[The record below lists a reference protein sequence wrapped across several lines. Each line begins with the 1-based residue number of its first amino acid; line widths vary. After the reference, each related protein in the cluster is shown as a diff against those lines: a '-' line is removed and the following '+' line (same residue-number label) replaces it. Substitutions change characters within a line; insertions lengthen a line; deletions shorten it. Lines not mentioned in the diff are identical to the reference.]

1 MRDKIAN
8 AIQGCK
14 GCALHGPKPLPPTPV
29 LRAVGD
35 FNECVVIDLVQLR
48 WKVWAF
54 SIVCSNKQ
62 LKIYNAVPNGS
73 AFTCARIFMRD
84 WVKHYGMPRR
94 LSFPEDGG
102 SELDDRGKSL
112 HDRGGSFIGAD
123 FITALESLGVVG
135 DATPAFSPQSHG
147 QVERAN
153 RTLLESLRDEDAQ
166 TVNEADVQLGISSNV
181 LNSTLDV
188 GGYTPHQQV
197 YGRNMPMQRGIFDD
211 VPEAATADARASD
224 RMRRLLQLQDAA
236 AAHVRQFVYSRNIR
250 RILAKAKRPEPLGVS
265 QLSHGD
271 YLLYWRQ
278 RNDNQEAAWRGP
290 ARCIGWTK
298 QTVYLDHNRA
308 YVSAHPSAVKRAMHE
323 GLGLPPHATEPQ
335 DSPPPIQETFQIQRN
350 FQPSPPQTSCL
361 RSIQTVS
368 LRGAIP

>member
-1 MRDKIAN
+1 MLANNTDSKSNEILDTGQRPKYLDLTPEEIRKLHRPGHVQTDRLLQFLVDGSRIPWTTAQKKEMRDKIAN

-48 WKVWAF
+48 SKVWAF
-54 SIVCSNKQ
+54 SMVCSNKQ
-62 LKIYNAVPNGS
+62 LKIYSAVPNGS

-153 RTLLESLRDEDAQ
+153 RTL
-166 TVNEADVQLGISSNV
+166 
-181 LNSTLDV
+181 
-188 GGYTPHQQV
+188 
-197 YGRNMPMQRGIFDD
+197 F
-211 VPEAATADARASD
+211 
-224 RMRRLLQLQDAA
+224 
-236 AAHVRQFVYSRNIR
+236 
-250 RILAKAKRPEPLGVS
+250 
-265 QLSHGD
+265 
-271 YLLYWRQ
+271 
-278 RNDNQEAAWRGP
+278 
-290 ARCIGWTK
+290 
-298 QTVYLDHNRA
+298 
-308 YVSAHPSAVKRAMHE
+308 
-323 GLGLPPHATEPQ
+323 
-335 DSPPPIQETFQIQRN
+335 
-350 FQPSPPQTSCL
+350 
-361 RSIQTVS
+361 
-368 LRGAIP
+368 